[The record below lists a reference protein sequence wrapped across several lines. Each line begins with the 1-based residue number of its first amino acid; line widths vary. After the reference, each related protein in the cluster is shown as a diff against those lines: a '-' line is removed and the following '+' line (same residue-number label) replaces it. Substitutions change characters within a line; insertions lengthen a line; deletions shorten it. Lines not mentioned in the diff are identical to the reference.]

1 MEMDDEPVEAV
12 IEAESGHTTGR
23 MSARSQ
29 RIEVIMRGERRR
41 RWSVEQKREIAA
53 ESLEPGI
60 SPITVAR
67 RYGISS
73 GLLYTWRRHLL
84 EGSLG
89 TASRPVA
96 KFARVEV
103 MAMPADP
110 APAAPPAVHPAGGQR
125 RASSGARCAGA
136 AMIALQSDVRVY
148 LACGYT
154 DMRKGMQGLAMLVQQ
169 MLAEDPFNGA
179 LYAFRGR
186 RGNLLKLVWHDGIGL
201 CMLTKRLE
209 RGHFIWPMTGTG
221 SIALSAG
228 QLSTLLEGCEWRAMA
243 RNLRPELAG

>member
-1 MEMDDEPVEAV
+1 
-12 IEAESGHTTGR
+12 

-29 RIEVIMRGERRR
+29 RIELITRGERRR

-89 TASRPVA
+89 VTGQPVA

-110 APAAPPAVHPAGGQR
+110 APAIPPAPHPAATPSGPMNRPDGMIEIVLPGGVSVRVDAQVD
-125 RASSGARCAGA
+125 SGALRRVLA
-136 AMIALQSDVRVY
+136 A
-148 LACGYT
+148 LA
-154 DMRKGMQGLAMLVQQ
+154 
-169 MLAEDPFNGA
+169 
-179 LYAFRGR
+179 R
-186 RGNLLKLVWHDGIGL
+186 R
-201 CMLTKRLE
+201 
-209 RGHFIWPMTGTG
+209 
-221 SIALSAG
+221 
-228 QLSTLLEGCEWRAMA
+228 
-243 RNLRPELAG
+243 

>member
-1 MEMDDEPVEAV
+1 
-12 IEAESGHTTGR
+12 

-29 RIEVIMRGERRR
+29 RIEVITRGERRR

-89 TASRPVA
+89 VSGQPVA

-103 MAMPADP
+103 MAMPAAS
-110 APAAPPAVHPAGGQR
+110 APAIPPVAPPAAAPSGPMNGMIEIALPGGVSVRVDAQVD
-125 RASSGARCAGA
+125 SGALRRVLA
-136 AMIALQSDVRVY
+136 AL
-148 LACGYT
+148 
-154 DMRKGMQGLAMLVQQ
+154 
-169 MLAEDPFNGA
+169 
-179 LYAFRGR
+179 GR
-186 RGNLLKLVWHDGIGL
+186 R
-201 CMLTKRLE
+201 
-209 RGHFIWPMTGTG
+209 
-221 SIALSAG
+221 
-228 QLSTLLEGCEWRAMA
+228 
-243 RNLRPELAG
+243 